1 MPGGA
6 GAPSTRP
13 SHTSVRESSTGP
25 SSATTRGSPSSVRQ
39 TRPRLVSRRETEPTS
54 ICTGTASGPTIGPGV
69 IRLTRG
75 RGARVSTSVVRGTIT
90 ERPSRRSVTRTR

>member
-39 TRPRLVSRRETEPTS
+39 MRPRLVSRRETDPTS
-54 ICTGTASGPTIGPGV
+54 ICTGTASGPTIWLGSIV
-69 IRLTRG
+69 FTRG

-90 ERPSRRSVTRTR
+90 DRPSRRSVTRTR